1 MVSLLTKIKNV
12 YSNQGVLGILKSG
25 FDYTLNRLFV
35 SATGTPKRK
44 IGVYNGVPVRNLRL
58 SDREDIRQDYEAA
71 LVRAI
76 HDSVQSGHKVVVIG
90 GGLGVSTVTAAQEA
104 GVDGSVNS
112 FEGSQLRANI
122 VEETVSMS
130 GVRERV
136 TVRHAIVGEEV
147 NVFLESGE
155 SERVPPENIPEC
167 DVLVSDCEGAELGI
181 LEEIEIRP
189 ESIVVETHGIQGS
202 PTDDVESVLKDRG
215 YRIENR
221 EPENEA
227 KDVFV
232 LTASLKQ

>member
-1 MVSLLTKIKNV
+1 M
-12 YSNQGVLGILKSG
+12 
-25 FDYTLNRLFV
+25 
-35 SATGTPKRK
+35 
-44 IGVYNGVPVRNLRL
+44 
-58 SDREDIRQDYEAA
+58 
-71 LVRAI
+71 
-76 HDSVQSGHKVVVIG
+76 
-90 GGLGVSTVTAAQEA
+90 
-104 GVDGSVNS
+104 
-112 FEGSQLRANI
+112 
-122 VEETVSMS
+122 
-130 GVRERV
+130 
-136 TVRHAIVGEEV
+136 

-155 SERVPPENIPEC
+155 SERVPPENISEC